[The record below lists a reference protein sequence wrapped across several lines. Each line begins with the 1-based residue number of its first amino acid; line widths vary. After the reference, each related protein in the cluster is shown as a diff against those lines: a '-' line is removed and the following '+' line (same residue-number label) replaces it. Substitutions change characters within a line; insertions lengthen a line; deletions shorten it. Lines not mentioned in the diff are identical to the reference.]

1 MRGCTR
7 LTRAHDVHNDW
18 IARSM
23 QFADQIRQDPAAPG
37 LQSADFPRS
46 PPRLH
51 AQNDLHVRLTFA
63 HLPLGLVNMLTLG
76 LQFAVIEPIEVVS
89 LVFFPWF
96 FDNKHVARVRQIYKD
111 YFL

>member
-37 LQSADFPRS
+37 LKSIS
-46 PPRLH
+46 PAHRLGCM
-51 AQNDLHVRLTFA
+51 LKMICTFA
-63 HLPLGLVNMLTLG
+63 HLPLGLVNMLEKIMEKSAKIFMANSHAT
-76 LQFAVIEPIEVVS
+76 
-89 LVFFPWF
+89 
-96 FDNKHVARVRQIYKD
+96 R
-111 YFL
+111 